1 MEDASEI
8 KYQAKP
14 TIKRDKLPYLKPG
27 EKEIYVNLF
36 KIKINKPLKLFQYPY
51 SVSPE
56 IDAADL
62 RIRNKLFKYAGI
74 GTKKDR
80 KRLKDF
86 YGECFISGDSLYG
99 MNEVKESKTF
109 NCKLYLDGET
119 EYTITIQPKANQR
132 TINQNDLEKDPLTKQ
147 FIEILIQDILR
158 ANPNLDFY
166 RGLFVLKN
174 QKKVID
180 SKNNGSVNFYP
191 GYTTSFMETES
202 GNYLNVTLKNKIL
215 STDTVLDF
223 MEYYEYKKK
232 KNQAQ
237 IKKKLIGRS
246 FKVSYAKKNYIID
259 DISFDRD
266 PKSHNFMHDG
276 KTKTLEEYYKEKYK
290 INIKDLTQPL
300 IVVKVV
306 KKKDAQGKDFDLYFV
321 PEMCYLAGLD
331 DEFLKDRE
339 FMKNLA
345 NYTKLDP
352 KFRITKTNEFL
363 KLLVETKNKEI
374 KRDGKVIK
382 ELSSKEKSELY
393 GIEISALDQ
402 LHKAY
407 NMKETELLAG
417 KKKAIT
423 AKDKIFDVISKKDM
437 SHWICLY
444 RKSNYNDAEKL
455 YNTLDKASQ
464 GYDLSIAE
472 PEWVEMGDNDN
483 EEEWAHTANDYMKEV
498 SEKDKNAKKYSFALF
513 LLDRND
519 RIYSTL
525 KYYSLCEHGYISQV
539 VKASS
544 LHKNALSVC
553 SKILLQINAKLS
565 GVSYIAKFD
574 KNIKERNLMIIGVD
588 SSHIRG
594 KRTGVAMVAT
604 INPSFTNF
612 YNKEQIILEEKKE
625 SFLISISSFIE
636 EAIQKYN
643 EINKTYPK
651 GIIIYRQGV
660 SFQQKEFLK
669 NEVINIQKVCDKNK
683 LLYEYI
689 LVNTKTTYKF
699 FEKDKGG
706 YKNPDGGL
714 LVLSGV
720 TNRDLF
726 EFYIQPQQVTG
737 GSATPS
743 CFTVAYGNMDFPEII
758 PKLTFDFCHLYSN
771 WQGTV
776 RVPHVLK
783 LAEKLSKMT
792 AKYTEAEL
800 HKNLSI
806 NQAYL

>member
-109 NCKLYLDGET
+109 NCKLYLGGET

-300 IVVKVV
+300 IVVK
-306 KKKDAQGKDFDLYFV
+306 KKDAQGKDFDLYFV

-407 NMKETELLAG
+407 NMKDTELLAG
-417 KKKAIT
+417 KKQAIT

-455 YNTLDKASQ
+455 YNTLDQASQ
-464 GYDLSIAE
+464 GYGLSIAE

-483 EEEWAHTANDYMKEV
+483 EEEWAQTANDYMKKI
-498 SEKDKNAKKYSFALF
+498 SEKDKNVKKYSFALF

-519 RIYSTL
+519 IIYSTL

-574 KNIKERNLMIIGVD
+574 KNIKDRNLMIIGVD

-792 AKYTEAEL
+792 AKYTNAEL

>member
-300 IVVKVV
+300 ILV

-417 KKKAIT
+417 KKETIT
-423 AKDKIFDVISKKDM
+423 AKNKRFDVISKKDM

-455 YNTLDKASQ
+455 YNTLDKASSEY
-464 GYDLSIAE
+464 GLSIAE

-483 EEEWAHTANDYMKEV
+483 EEEWAQTANDYMKKI
-498 SEKDKNAKKYSFALF
+498 SEKDKNVKKYSFALF

-720 TNRDLF
+720 TNRYLF

>member
-1 MEDASEI
+1 MEDAPEI

-132 TINQNDLEKDPLTKQ
+132 TINQNDLDKDPLTKQ

-223 MEYYEYKKK
+223 MEYYDYKKK

-300 IVVKVV
+300 ILV

-407 NMKETELLAG
+407 NMKDTELLAG

-483 EEEWAHTANDYMKEV
+483 EEEWAQTANDYMKKI
-498 SEKDKNAKKYSFALF
+498 SEKDKNVKKYSFALF

-792 AKYTEAEL
+792 AKYTNAEL

>member
-215 STDTVLDF
+215 STDTVLEF
-223 MEYYEYKKK
+223 MEYYDYTN
-232 KNQAQ
+232 NQAQ
-237 IKKKLIGRS
+237 VKKKLIGRS

-300 IVVKVV
+300 IVVK
-306 KKKDAQGKDFDLYFV
+306 KKDAQGKDFNLYFV

-407 NMKETELLAG
+407 NMKDTELLAG
-417 KKKAIT
+417 KKETIT
-423 AKDKIFDVISKKDM
+423 AKNKRFDVISKKDM

-455 YNTLDKASQ
+455 YNTLDDASHDY
-464 GYDLSIAE
+464 GLSIAE
-472 PEWVEMGDNDN
+472 PEWVEMEDNDN

-519 RIYSTL
+519 IIYSTL

>member
-1 MEDASEI
+1 MEDAPEI

-223 MEYYEYKKK
+223 MEYYDYKKK

-300 IVVKVV
+300 IVV

-417 KKKAIT
+417 KKETIT
-423 AKDKIFDVISKKDM
+423 AKNKRFDVISKKDM

-483 EEEWAHTANDYMKEV
+483 EEEWAQTANDYMKKI
-498 SEKDKNAKKYSFALF
+498 SEKDKNVKKYSFALF